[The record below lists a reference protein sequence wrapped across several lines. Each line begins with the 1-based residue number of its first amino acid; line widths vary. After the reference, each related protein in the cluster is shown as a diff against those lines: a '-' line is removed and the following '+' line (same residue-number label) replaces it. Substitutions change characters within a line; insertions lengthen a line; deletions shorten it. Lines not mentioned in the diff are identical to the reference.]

1 MKKLILFSTIILSG
15 CGTMGIGSN
24 HMINVYNGSDD
35 VITATGDM
43 GAVKIQP
50 QTTSALKSGQ
60 DVMLNSSNK
69 KCNSLAIQREPN
81 TPAMIL
87 DVIPGFIFGIIPI
100 LVDAV
105 SGNLYKMPS
114 SYTYQ
119 C

>member
-1 MKKLILFSTIILSG
+1 MKKLILLTTILLVS
-15 CGTMGIGSN
+15 CGTIGIGSN
-24 HMINVYNGSDD
+24 HMVNVYNGSDD
-35 VITATGDM
+35 VITATGEM
-43 GAVKIQP
+43 GAIKIQP
-50 QTTSALKSGQ
+50 QTTSALKSSQ

-87 DVIPGFIFGIIPI
+87 DIIPGIIFGIIPI

-114 SYTYQ
+114 NYTYQ